1 MDSAKVHQILERLQ
15 EEQFS
20 DLRQEIAQTFL
31 QDEKRGAQMIVEFA
45 AGLGEV
51 LLLPDVIDAVNDLDD
66 DDWDIELTPDM
77 LMAISGGKAA
87 CRRRKQARDTKHKE
101 RLQAEQLRAKQERHG
116 HEQPSN
122 GELSQV

>member
-20 DLRQEIAQTFL
+20 DLRQEIAQLFL

-45 AGLGEV
+45 AGLGEN

-77 LMAISGGKAA
+77 LMAISGGGKS
-87 CRRRKQARDTKHKE
+87 CRRRKKAWARDTKHKE
-101 RLQAEQLRAKQERHG
+101 RLQAEQLKAKQERHG
-116 HEQPSN
+116 RTQ
-122 GELSQV
+122 QR